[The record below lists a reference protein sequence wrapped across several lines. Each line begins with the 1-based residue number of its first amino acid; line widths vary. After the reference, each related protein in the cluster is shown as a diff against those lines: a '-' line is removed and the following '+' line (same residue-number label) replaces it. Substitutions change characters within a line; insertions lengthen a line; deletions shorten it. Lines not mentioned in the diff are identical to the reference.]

1 MCLLELNT
9 CSSFFLYINVR
20 FQELLLKVTIVRRQ
34 ELMAERAKQKET
46 ELDKIK
52 RTMMETG
59 MVLFMFTY
67 FPLASC

>member
-1 MCLLELNT
+1 MVFC
-9 CSSFFLYINVR
+9 
-20 FQELLLKVTIVRRQ
+20 RQ

-59 MVLFMFTY
+59 MVQSMVTYLFI
-67 FPLASC
+67 LS